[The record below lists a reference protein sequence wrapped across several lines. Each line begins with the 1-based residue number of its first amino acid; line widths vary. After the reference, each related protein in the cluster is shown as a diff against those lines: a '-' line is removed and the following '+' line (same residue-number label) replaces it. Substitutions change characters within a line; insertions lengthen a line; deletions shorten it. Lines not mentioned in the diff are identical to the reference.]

1 MMNFEIG
8 RSNDFVVK
16 HCYSCAIP
24 GYLIVSPLAAVK
36 SLDAL
41 PKRSAESLGPLLT
54 NVTSLVRQ
62 IVRPERI
69 YCAQFGEEQSQ
80 LHFHIFP
87 RGAALTEEY
96 LKAFPQHASQIRGPI
111 VLDWARDRYRSSP
124 EEVYERV
131 TGILTQ
137 LHEALERQQA

>member
-1 MMNFEIG
+1 MNFEIG
-8 RSNDFVVK
+8 RSSDFVVE

-24 GYLIVSPLAAVK
+24 GYLIVSPLAAAK
-36 SLDAL
+36 SLNAL

-54 NVTSLVRQ
+54 NVTSLVRET
-62 IVRPERI
+62 VKPERI

-87 RGAALTEEY
+87 RGAALTKAY
-96 LKAFPQHASQIRGPI
+96 LEAFPQHASQIRGPV

-124 EEVYERV
+124 EEVYERIASV
-131 TGILTQ
+131 LTQ
-137 LHEALERQQA
+137 LQEAWKRQHA